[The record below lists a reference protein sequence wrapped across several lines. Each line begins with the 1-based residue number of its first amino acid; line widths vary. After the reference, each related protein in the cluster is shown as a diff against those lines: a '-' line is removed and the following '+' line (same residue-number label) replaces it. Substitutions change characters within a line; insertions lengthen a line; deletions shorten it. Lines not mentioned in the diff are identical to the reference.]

1 MYKFNKILIALDTR
15 YSNKELIDAACKI
28 CQLSNAAEVYIINVI
43 KEIHIPTEIK
53 KEFPDII
60 EKALEERRESIQKE
74 IDEFFV
80 CQGVKPNLFIKQGQ
94 VTKEILKFSSENKID
109 LILTGRGKPG
119 KAGGVQIQRLARRAG
134 CSMLVIP
141 EGKTLDWK
149 KILVPIDFSNYSKM
163 ALEKAVTFAGKI
175 EPSPE
180 VIAQNVFQIPTGYH
194 YTGKTFEEFGEIM
207 KKNAK
212 KDYENFISDLKLKK
226 VKLKDIYTL
235 DKDDD
240 VISAI
245 YKKAKDVKA
254 DIIIIGA
261 KGRTATT
268 AIFIGS
274 KAEKMVQLDS
284 DIPLLIIRPKG
295 KRAGFREY
303 LQEL

>member
-1 MYKFNKILIALDTR
+1 
-15 YSNKELIDAACKI
+15 
-28 CQLSNAAEVYIINVI
+28 
-43 KEIHIPTEIK
+43 
-53 KEFPDII
+53 
-60 EKALEERRESIQKE
+60 
-74 IDEFFV
+74 
-80 CQGVKPNLFIKQGQ
+80 
-94 VTKEILKFSSENKID
+94 
-109 LILTGRGKPG
+109 
-119 KAGGVQIQRLARRAG
+119 
-134 CSMLVIP
+134 
-141 EGKTLDWK
+141 
-149 KILVPIDFSNYSKM
+149 M

-175 EPSPE
+175 DPTPE

-212 KDYENFISDLKLKK
+212 KDYENFISELKLKK

-240 VISAI
+240 VITAI
-245 YKKAKDVKA
+245 YKKAKDLKA